1 MHQACNE
8 NIDSKF
14 LFGLSELTDS
24 VTIEKKFLKQNGNLF
39 QDGNLDFD
47 NYTPKAKGILSDKCF
62 YLFTF
67 LFEHFS

>member
-24 VTIEKKFLKQNGNLF
+24 VTTEKKFLKQNGNLF

-47 NYTPKAKGILSDKCF
+47 NYAKEYCLTNVFICSYFFLSIS
-62 YLFTF
+62 L
-67 LFEHFS
+67 S